1 MHVSDIIHPLRLVRG
16 RIFYGWW
23 MAALSSL
30 VMAVST
36 TPLFSGMAV
45 WNPVLRSVFGW
56 TPGQVSWAFAFSRV
70 EGGVLGP
77 VEGFLVDRLGTR
89 RMVLIGL
96 TILGVGFLLFSQI
109 HELWHLY
116 LFFMVMTLGAGLGSW
131 LPMMTALN
139 HWFIRQR
146 SMAMAIAMG
155 GYHVG
160 GIVLIPL
167 LAWAVGAIDG
177 EDLGGD
183 RFGWR
188 VVSAGVG
195 VFIVALAFPLSRLV
209 RNRPEEYGL
218 RPDGDTHGSAPAP
231 VALTEAPQLAS
242 DDGDYTWRQA
252 IRTRSFWLITLGHAC
267 SSTVIVTVMVH
278 LGLMLDDQG
287 FSLQTI
293 GWVVSTQPGVG
304 VVFNLVGGYAGDRLL
319 PIRIALF
326 GFSAM
331 QAVAVF
337 VLLQAGD
344 SAPMLFLYAV
354 LMGIGL
360 GGRSP
365 LSTAIRGAYFGRRS
379 FASITGI
386 SMVPMNVLLFAA
398 PVFAG
403 YVRYDVSFSVIAV
416 VCLLGSCLFL
426 MLGGPRPVS
435 SSPRTETGAR

>member
-1 MHVSDIIHPLRLVRG
+1 M
-16 RIFYGWW
+16 
-23 MAALSSL
+23 
-30 VMAVST
+30 
-36 TPLFSGMAV
+36 
-45 WNPVLRSVFGW
+45 
-56 TPGQVSWAFAFSRV
+56 
-70 EGGVLGP
+70 
-77 VEGFLVDRLGTR
+77 LVDRLGTR

-96 TILGVGFLLFSQI
+96 TILGAGFILFSQI

-116 LFFMVMTLGAGLGSW
+116 VIFMVMTLGVGMGSW

-155 GYHVG
+155 GYHIG
-160 GIVLIPL
+160 GIALIPL

-177 EDLGGD
+177 AELGGD

-188 VVSAGVG
+188 VVSGGVG
-195 VFIVALAFPLSRLV
+195 VTIMALAFPLSLLV

-218 RPDGDTHGSAPAP
+218 KPDGDTTPAA
-231 VALTEAPQLAS
+231 VTRTEESQSTA
-242 DDGDYTWRQA
+242 DEGDYTWREA
-252 IRTRSFWLITLGHAC
+252 VRTRPFWLITLGHAC

-278 LGLMLDDQG
+278 LGLMLDDRG

-293 GWVVSTQPGVG
+293 SWVVSTQTGVG
-304 VVFNLVGGYAGDRLL
+304 IIFNLVGGYAGDRLL

-326 GFSAM
+326 GFSAL

-344 SAPMLFLYAV
+344 STNMLFLYAV

-365 LSTAIRGAYFGRRS
+365 LSTAIRGTYFGRRS

-403 YVRYDVSFSVIAV
+403 YVRYDISFSIIAV
-416 VCLLGSCLFL
+416 VCLVGSCLFL
-426 MLGGPRPVS
+426 LLRDPKPVS
-435 SSPRTETGAR
+435 ASPRTATEARG